1 MTIDRAQCEALD
13 RDDPLRH
20 CRGRFTLPDGVLY
33 LDGNSLGALPRGVA
47 ERVGATVAEEWGRG
61 LIRSWNSAG
70 WYASPQ
76 RAGAKTARLIGAAAH
91 EVTVTDAI
99 SINLFKLLVAAR
111 RMRPDRKVIVAE
123 AGNFP
128 SDLYVVDSVARLV
141 GCSVRRVRA
150 GEVAAAVDGDTAVAT
165 LSEVNF
171 KSAERQDMA
180 AVTAAAHAQGALI
193 LWDLAHSSGAVDVQL
208 NRAGADFAIGCGYK
222 FLNGGPGAP
231 GHLFVAERHLAA
243 VDQPLTGWFGHAEP
257 FAFSEEFAR
266 AEGIRRMLCSTPPML
281 SMAAYEAAL
290 DAYDG
295 VTMDAVEA
303 KARAMGDLLI
313 ALFDQRLAPL
323 GCRLESP
330 RDGTRRGSHV
340 SIGHDQGYAVM
351 QALIARGVIGDFR
364 APDVMR
370 FGLTPLYLGYADVF
384 DAVAAVEDVIT
395 SKAFE
400 APEFQRRHA
409 VT

>member
-1 MTIDRAQCEALD
+1 MTIDRAHCETLD
-13 RDDPLRH
+13 RVDPLRA
-20 CRGRFTLPDGVLY
+20 CRDRFVLPDGVLY

-47 ERVGATVAEEWGRG
+47 DRVGATVVQEWGQG
-61 LIRSWNSAG
+61 LIRSWNTAG

-76 RAGAKTARLIGAAAH
+76 RAGAKTARLIGARAH

-99 SINLFKLLVAAR
+99 SINLFKLLVAAC
-111 RMRPDRKVIVAE
+111 RMRPGRTVIVAE

-128 SDLYVVDSVARLV
+128 SDLYVVDSVARLM
-141 GCSVRRVRA
+141 GCTVRRVPA
-150 GEVAAAVDGDTAVAT
+150 GQVAGAVDGDTAVAT

-180 AVTAAAHAQGALI
+180 AVTAAAHAQDALI

-208 NRAGADFAIGCGYK
+208 NRAGADFAVGCGYK

-243 VDQPLTGWFGHAEP
+243 IDQPLTGWFGHADP
-257 FAFSEEFAR
+257 FAFIEDFAR
-266 AEGIRRMLCSTPPML
+266 ADGIRSLLCSTPPML

-295 VTMDAVEA
+295 IGMDAVEA
-303 KARAMGDLLI
+303 KARAMGDLMI
-313 ALFDQRLAPL
+313 ALFDNKLAPL

-330 RDGTRRGSHV
+330 ADAARRGSHV
-340 SIGHDQGYAVM
+340 SIGHDHGYAVM

-384 DAVAAVEDVIT
+384 DAVTAVEDVIAT
-395 SKAFE
+395 RAFE
-400 APEFQRRHA
+400 APEFQRRQA

>member
-1 MTIDRAQCEALD
+1 MTIDRAHCQALD
-13 RDDPLRH
+13 RDDPLRG
-20 CRGRFTLPDGVLY
+20 CRDRFLLPDGVLY
-33 LDGNSLGALPRGVA
+33 LDGNSLGALPQGVA
-47 ERVGATVAEEWGRG
+47 ARVGATVTEEWGRG
-61 LIRSWNSAG
+61 LIRSWNTAG
-70 WYASPQ
+70 WYAAPQ
-76 RAGAKTARLIGAAAH
+76 RAGAKTARLIGAGAH

-99 SINLFKLLVAAR
+99 SINLFKLLVAAC
-111 RMRPDRKVIVAE
+111 RMRPDRTVIVAE

-128 SDLYVVDSVARLV
+128 SDLYVVDSVARMM

-150 GEVAAAVDGDTAVAT
+150 GEVAAVIDGDTAVAT
-165 LSEVNF
+165 LSEINF

-193 LWDLAHSSGAVDVQL
+193 LWDLAHSRGAVDVRL
-208 NRAGADFAIGCGYK
+208 NAARADFAIGCGYK

-257 FAFSEEFAR
+257 FAFTEEFAR
-266 AEGIRRMLCSTPPML
+266 ADGIRSLLCSTPPML
-281 SMAAYEAAL
+281 SMAAYETAL
-290 DAYDG
+290 EAYDG
-295 VTMDAVEA
+295 LAMADVEA
-303 KARAMGDLLI
+303 KARALGDLLI
-313 ALFDQRLAPL
+313 RLFDQRLAPL

-330 RDGTRRGSHV
+330 RDGARRGSHV
-340 SIGHDQGYAVM
+340 SVGHDQGYAVM

-384 DAVAAVEDVIT
+384 DAVAAVEAVI
-395 SKAFE
+395 AGRVYE

>member
-1 MTIDRAQCEALD
+1 MTIDRAQCQALD
-13 RDDPLRH
+13 RDDPLRG
-20 CRGRFTLPDGVLY
+20 CRDRFLLPEGVLY
-33 LDGNSLGALPRGVA
+33 LDGNSLGALPQGVA
-47 ERVGATVAEEWGRG
+47 ARVGATVTEEWGRG
-61 LIRSWNSAG
+61 LIRSWNTAG

-76 RAGAKTARLIGAAAH
+76 RAGAKTARLIGAGAH

-99 SINLFKLLVAAR
+99 SINLFKLLVAAC

-128 SDLYVVDSVARLV
+128 SDLYVVDSVARMM
-141 GCSVRRVRA
+141 GCSVRRVPA
-150 GEVAAAVDGDTAVAT
+150 GEVAAAIGDDTAVAT
-165 LSEVNF
+165 LSEINF

-180 AVTAAAHAQGALI
+180 AVTASAHAKGALI
-193 LWDLAHSSGAVDVQL
+193 LWDLAHSSGAVDVRL
-208 NRAGADFAIGCGYK
+208 NQARADFAIGCGYK

-257 FAFSEEFAR
+257 FAFTEVFAR
-266 AEGIRRMLCSTPPML
+266 ADGIRSLLCSTPPML
-281 SMAAYEAAL
+281 SMAAYETAL
-290 DAYDG
+290 EAYDG
-295 VTMDAVEA
+295 IAMVDVEA

-313 ALFDQRLAPL
+313 RLFDERLAPL

-330 RDGTRRGSHV
+330 RDGARRGSHV
-340 SIGHDQGYAVM
+340 SIGHDQGYAAM
-351 QALIARGVIGDFR
+351 QALIACGVIGDFR

-384 DAVAAVEDVIT
+384 DAVAAVETVI
-395 SKAFE
+395 AGRVYE
-400 APEFQRRHA
+400 APEFQRRLA

>member
-1 MTIDRAQCEALD
+1 MSIDRGQCKALD
-13 RDDPLRH
+13 RDDPLRG
-20 CRGRFTLPDGVLY
+20 CRDRFLLPDGVLY
-33 LDGNSLGALPRGVA
+33 LDGNSLGALPQGVA
-47 ERVGATVAEEWGRG
+47 ARVGATVTEEWGRG
-61 LIRSWNSAG
+61 LIRSWNTAG

-76 RAGAKTARLIGAAAH
+76 RAGAKTARLIGAGAH

-99 SINLFKLLVAAR
+99 SINLFKLLVAAC

-128 SDLYVVDSVARLV
+128 SDLYVVDSVARMM
-141 GCSVRRVRA
+141 GCSVRRVPA
-150 GEVAAAVDGDTAVAT
+150 AEVAAAIGDDTAVAT
-165 LSEVNF
+165 LSEINF

-180 AVTAAAHAQGALI
+180 AVTAAAHAKGALI

-208 NRAGADFAIGCGYK
+208 NRARADFAIGCGYK

-231 GHLFVAERHLAA
+231 GHLFVAERHLAV

-257 FAFSEEFAR
+257 FAFTEEFAR
-266 AEGIRRMLCSTPPML
+266 ADGIRSLLCSTPPML
-281 SMAAYEAAL
+281 SMAAYETAL
-290 DAYDG
+290 EAYDG
-295 VTMDAVEA
+295 IAMADVEA
-303 KARAMGDLLI
+303 KARALGDLLI
-313 ALFDQRLAPL
+313 RLFDERLAPL

-330 RDGTRRGSHV
+330 RDGARRGSHV

-384 DAVAAVEDVIT
+384 DAVAAVEAVI
-395 SKAFE
+395 AGRVFA
-400 APEFQRRHA
+400 APEFQQRHA